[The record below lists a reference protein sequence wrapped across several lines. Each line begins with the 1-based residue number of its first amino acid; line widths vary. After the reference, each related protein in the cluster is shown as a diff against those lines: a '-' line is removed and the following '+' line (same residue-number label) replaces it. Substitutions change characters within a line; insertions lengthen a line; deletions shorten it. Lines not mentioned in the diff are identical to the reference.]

1 MEKIPSIYIPTVEK
15 IQTISI
21 PLPTADV
28 PSYVPLVVPPSDLRE
43 PEGTQPVT
51 KETTEQPAPSINIP
65 MVDINVPLPTTEVVV
80 AASYAAVSAVAV
92 TTFAQPFFDTIKKKL
107 QKFIQGKV
115 VSVTENVVPVPVI
128 SAEGVTFVPFQVFT
142 SAPKICFC
150 STSVTV

>member
-1 MEKIPSIYIPTVEK
+1 MEIPTLLLPRLQK
-15 IQTISI
+15 IETISI

-115 VSVTENVVPVPVI
+115 DKWKKKKLLKDNQKVS
-128 SAEGVTFVPFQVFT
+128 
-142 SAPKICFC
+142 
-150 STSVTV
+150 

>member
-115 VSVTENVVPVPVI
+115 DKWKKKKSLKGNQEVS
-128 SAEGVTFVPFQVFT
+128 Q
-142 SAPKICFC
+142 KR
-150 STSVTV
+150 

>member
-1 MEKIPSIYIPTVEK
+1 MEIPTILLPNPKK
-15 IQTISI
+15 IETISI

-43 PEGTQPVT
+43 PEGTQPEVTET
-51 KETTEQPAPSINIP
+51 KEQAPSINIP
-65 MVDINVPLPTTEVVV
+65 MINIDVPLPTTEVVV

-115 VSVTENVVPVPVI
+115 DKWKKKKSLKDNQEVS
-128 SAEGVTFVPFQVFT
+128 Q
-142 SAPKICFC
+142 KR
-150 STSVTV
+150 

>member
-115 VSVTENVVPVPVI
+115 DKWKKKKILKDNQKVS
-128 SAEGVTFVPFQVFT
+128 
-142 SAPKICFC
+142 
-150 STSVTV
+150 

>member
-43 PEGTQPVT
+43 PECTQPVT

-115 VSVTENVVPVPVI
+115 DKWKKKKSLKDNQKVS
-128 SAEGVTFVPFQVFT
+128 
-142 SAPKICFC
+142 
-150 STSVTV
+150 

>member
-1 MEKIPSIYIPTVEK
+1 MDNPSINIPDIPIYK
-15 IQTISI
+15 TISI

-43 PEGTQPVT
+43 PEGTQPET
-51 KETTEQPAPSINIP
+51 TETTEQPAPSINIP
-65 MVDINVPLPTTEVVV
+65 MINIDVPLPTTEVIV

-115 VSVTENVVPVPVI
+115 DKCKKKKSLKDNQEA
-128 SAEGVTFVPFQVFT
+128 SQ
-142 SAPKICFC
+142 KR
-150 STSVTV
+150 

>member
-1 MEKIPSIYIPTVEK
+1 MTELVPSIQLPNAVIIKTVE
-15 IQTISI
+15 I

-43 PEGTQPVT
+43 PEGTEPEAT
-51 KETTEQPAPSINIP
+51 ETTEQPAPSINIP
-65 MVDINVPLPTTEVVV
+65 MIDINVPLPTTEVVV

-115 VSVTENVVPVPVI
+115 DKWKKKKSLKDNQEVS
-128 SAEGVTFVPFQVFT
+128 Q
-142 SAPKICFC
+142 KR
-150 STSVTV
+150 

>member
-1 MEKIPSIYIPTVEK
+1 MEIPIIVIPTPQKVK
-15 IQTISI
+15 TISL

-28 PSYVPLVVPPSDLRE
+28 PSYVPLVVPPSDLKE
-43 PEGTQPVT
+43 PEGTQPEA

-65 MVDINVPLPTTEVVV
+65 MINIDVPLPTTEVVV

-115 VSVTENVVPVPVI
+115 DKWKKKKSSKDNQGA
-128 SAEGVTFVPFQVFT
+128 SQK
-142 SAPKICFC
+142 S
-150 STSVTV
+150 